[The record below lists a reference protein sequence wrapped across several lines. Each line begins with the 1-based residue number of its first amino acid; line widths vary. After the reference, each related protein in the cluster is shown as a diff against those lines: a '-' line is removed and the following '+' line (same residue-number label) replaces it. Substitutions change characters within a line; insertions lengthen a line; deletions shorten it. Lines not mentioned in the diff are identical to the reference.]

1 METQASG
8 QARVSQLSQMNA
20 FYGIPLLSQETA
32 QAVMQGKA
40 SRPEVY
46 TPGENI
52 AQAQADDNNPARQN
66 VNGPEQNQGQN
77 QNRLNDQP
85 KDQVNLSLQAQAL
98 QEQTLNDQAPQ
109 PNSAGV
115 EATGSGEAAARNR
128 ETTYPETPQPE
139 STQPENTAGRAR
151 ENTPRQTT
159 GVAGAGT
166 AGTTAELNQKQNSSP
181 NDTAT
186 GNNNEATN
194 RQPPVYQQNP
204 GAQAPT
210 SRGLKQPGT
219 LFSAMG

>member
-52 AQAQADDNNPARQN
+52 AQAQADENNPAKQN

-98 QEQTLNDQAPQ
+98 QEQTLSDQAPQ

-115 EATGSGEAAARNR
+115 ETAGSGEAAAARNR
-128 ETTYPETPQPE
+128 ETTYPEAPQPE
-139 STQPENTAGRAR
+139 NNTAPAR
-151 ENTPRQTT
+151 ENTSRQT
-159 GVAGAGT
+159 AGAAKPEN

-181 NDTAT
+181 NNTAT

-204 GAQAPT
+204 GSQTPT